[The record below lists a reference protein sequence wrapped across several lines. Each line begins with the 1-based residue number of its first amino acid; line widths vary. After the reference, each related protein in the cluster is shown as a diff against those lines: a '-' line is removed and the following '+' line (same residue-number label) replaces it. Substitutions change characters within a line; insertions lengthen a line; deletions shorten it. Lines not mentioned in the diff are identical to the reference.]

1 MYTPDSSET
10 RATPASPPDPIV
22 YVIDDD
28 ESIRRALGNL
38 FRSVGLSVR
47 TFGSCR
53 DFLASPPARVPSCM
67 ILDVRLRGENGL
79 EFQDAMTDHGL
90 HMPVVVIT
98 AHGDIE
104 MTVRA
109 MKAGATDFLSKP
121 YRDQDLLDAVSH
133 ALAKDRERLSAEHA
147 LEPLRAAYDSLT
159 PREREVVERVL
170 AGLLNKQIASIIGV
184 SEVTVKKHRRQAMQ
198 KLSARSTVDLVC
210 KVRLLGIAPRASTV
224 GA

>member
-1 MYTPDSSET
+1 MYSHESATAISS
-10 RATPASPPDPIV
+10 APDPIV

-28 ESIRRALGNL
+28 ESIRRALSNL
-38 FRSVGLSVR
+38 FRSVGLSAR
-47 TFGSCR
+47 TFATCR
-53 DFLASPPARVPSCM
+53 DFLACSPPSVPSCM

-79 EFQDAMTDHGL
+79 EFQAAMNDRGM

-133 ALAKDRERLSAEHA
+133 ALAKDRDRISAEQA
-147 LEPLRAAYDSLT
+147 LGPLRAAYDSLT
-159 PREREVVERVL
+159 PREREVVELVL
-170 AGLLNKQIASIIGV
+170 TGLLNKQIASIIRV

-198 KLSARSTVDLVC
+198 KLSARSAVDLVC
-210 KVRLLGIAPRASTV
+210 KVRLLGIEPRGSAI
-224 GA
+224 GP